1 MLLPGPRLRLLLAR
15 LCLSVP
21 CYSLSLTPSGILM
34 PQAETIR
41 LSFYNSKHPITKTTG
56 KPLQSYIKVALIG
69 SKSPPQKRFKKR
81 VAGLPR
87 SRQTG
92 NTLFESFLGRGGEKG
107 KAFLESLAASKKPP
121 QNLANY
127 KEPNNHRSKRR

>member
-1 MLLPGPRLRLLLAR
+1 MLLPGPKLRLLPAR

-69 SKSPPQKRFKKR
+69 SKPPPQINKACGRCGAPAPHRPHAFPLFWGGGGKRKKNF
-81 VAGLPR
+81 AKPFLPPENNL
-87 SRQTG
+87 QNLHTLG
-92 NTLFESFLGRGGEKG
+92 NTYTQER
-107 KAFLESLAASKKPP
+107 
-121 QNLANY
+121 
-127 KEPNNHRSKRR
+127 